1 MVRGSSFITRERL
14 SRHLGGSDGEL
25 GCRVPERV
33 MSDGEQKGVCPFVWK
48 KKNDSREE
56 GAGDKRYSSL
66 QSKTEEG
73 SARSQHSTIVSPGL
87 CANIFLS

>member
-48 KKNDSREE
+48 KKMIPGKREQ
-56 GAGDKRYSSL
+56 GIRDTAVSSPRQKRAL
-66 QSKTEEG
+66 P
-73 SARSQHSTIVSPGL
+73 AASTPP
-87 CANIFLS
+87 